1 MTVHVGAGMLLH
13 GYPCWSEESLDFNDV
28 LDELLHEAGAL
39 EPCSQQRRG
48 GWLSDD
54 FLRMIFVYFCEM
66 LEFNL
71 FIYFFKNLHCK
82 FYKLVTSQSG
92 DWVNLRESLAADCDG
107 KQTLNISC

>member
-1 MTVHVGAGMLLH
+1 MGDVYGDIRGESMTVHVGAGMLLH
-13 GYPCWSEESLDFNDV
+13 GYPCWSEESLDFKDV

-54 FLRMIFVYFCEM
+54 FLRILIMIFVYVCEM

-71 FIYFFKNLHCK
+71 FIFFQK
-82 FYKLVTSQSG
+82 FALQI
-92 DWVNLRESLAADCDG
+92 L
-107 KQTLNISC
+107 QTRNQPKW